1 MRPFLIFTLAIASV
15 VAFSQEKAAPKILL
29 PEGLVAEIVAAPPLV
44 EHPIMAAFDD
54 LGRLFV
60 SENAG
65 LNLNKAGLEEQK
77 PSSVR
82 LLTDTNGDGIFDEST
97 VFADG
102 LTFPQGAL
110 WLMDSLYVM
119 SPPSLWRFED
129 TDDDGVADVRE

>member
-102 LTFPQGAL
+102 LT
-110 WLMDSLYVM
+110 
-119 SPPSLWRFED
+119 
-129 TDDDGVADVRE
+129 